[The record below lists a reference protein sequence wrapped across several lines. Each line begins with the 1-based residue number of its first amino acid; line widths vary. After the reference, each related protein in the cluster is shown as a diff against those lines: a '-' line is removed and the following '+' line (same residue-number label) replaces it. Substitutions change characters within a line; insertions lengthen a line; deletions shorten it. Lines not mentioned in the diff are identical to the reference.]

1 MEDPIEAILGYNRSL
16 KQAYDDCFITTASE
30 EGLLNILKLIGLD
43 APKT

>member
-1 MEDPIEAILGYNRSL
+1 MEDIFTAILAYNRLL
-16 KQAYDDCFITTASE
+16 KKAQDDWFITTASE